1 MDWSF
6 ESTPMPRST
15 STDFAPHRCPKWPIL
30 GHLPTAG
37 AARDA
42 VGVLSLTAHGSIDG
56 AIDTVDADFKQAVE
70 NIEQSTDALPV
81 ACLS

>member
-1 MDWSF
+1 MDWSL
-6 ESTPMPRST
+6 ESTPTPREI
-15 STDFAPHRCPKWPIL
+15 STDFALLWRPKWPIL

-37 AARDA
+37 TARDF
-42 VGVLSLTAHGSIDG
+42 VGVWSLTAHGSIDG